1 MGDLG
6 IDGWK
11 LAIQLFAFLVFLG
24 ILWKKAL
31 GPIVAMIDSRTDKIR
46 ESMSAAEK
54 MQADLKATATR
65 NEEAL
70 VEARKEAQQIVTN
83 ARAASENMLNK
94 AREDA
99 GKQAD
104 EYLARAQASLRSET
118 EQARLQLRQ
127 ELAGLA
133 VSAAGKIVRKEW
145 SGAWSPCRRIRRIV
159 CSPRRRASTSEGDH
173 APRSPQAVTAREAPS
188 ARLTTRGHGREPS
201 DRRALRSDAHGG
213 QAERGEEGACASASS
228 RTS

>member
-11 LAIQLFAFLVFLG
+11 LTVQLVAFLAFIFL
-24 ILWKKAL
+24 LWKYAL
-31 GPIVAMIDSRTDKIR
+31 GPIVRMIDSRTEKIE
-46 ESMSAAEK
+46 ESMKSAEK
-54 MQADLKATATR
+54 MQADLKATAAR

-70 VEARKEAQQIVTN
+70 HEARREAQQIVVN
-83 ARAASENMLNK
+83 AREASEAMLNK

-118 EQARLQLRQ
+118 EQARIQLRQ

-133 VSAAGKIVRKEW
+133 VSAAGKIVRKELDP
-145 SGAWSPCRRIRRIV
+145 ATQ
-159 CSPRRRASTSEGDH
+159 ASLIEETLAE
-173 APRSPQAVTAREAPS
+173 ATAS
-188 ARLTTRGHGREPS
+188 NGRG
-201 DRRALRSDAHGG
+201 
-213 QAERGEEGACASASS
+213 
-228 RTS
+228 

>member
-1 MGDLG
+1 MSDLG

-11 LAIQLFAFLVFLG
+11 LAVQLISFLVFLF

-31 GPIVAMIDSRTDKIR
+31 GPIVAMIDSRADKIR
-46 ESMSAAEK
+46 ESMSAAQK

-70 VEARKEAQQIVTN
+70 AEGRKEAQLIIAN
-83 ARAASENMLNK
+83 AREASESMLTK
-94 AREDA
+94 ARDDA

-104 EYLARAQASLRSET
+104 EYLARAQAALRAET

-133 VSAAGKIVRKEW
+133 VSAAGKIVRRELDPGTQ
-145 SGAWSPCRRIRRIV
+145 SSLIDETLAE
-159 CSPRRRASTSEGDH
+159 ATTSIG
-173 APRSPQAVTAREAPS
+173 
-188 ARLTTRGHGREPS
+188 RG
-201 DRRALRSDAHGG
+201 
-213 QAERGEEGACASASS
+213 
-228 RTS
+228 

>member
-11 LAIQLFAFLVFLG
+11 LIVQLIAFLGFIAL
-24 ILWKKAL
+24 LWKYAL
-31 GPIVAMIDSRTDKIR
+31 GPIVNMIDSRTAKIE

-54 MQADLKATATR
+54 MQADLKATAAR

-70 VEARKEAQQIVTN
+70 LEARRDAQQIVNN
-83 ARAASENMLNK
+83 AREASENLLNK

-104 EYLARAQASLRSET
+104 EYLARAQAALRSET

-127 ELAGLA
+127 ELADLA
-133 VSAAGKIVRKEW
+133 VSAAGKIVRKELDP
-145 SGAWSPCRRIRRIV
+145 ATQ
-159 CSPRRRASTSEGDH
+159 ASLIAETLAE
-173 APRSPQAVTAREAPS
+173 ATAS
-188 ARLTTRGHGREPS
+188 NGRG
-201 DRRALRSDAHGG
+201 
-213 QAERGEEGACASASS
+213 
-228 RTS
+228 

>member
-11 LAIQLFAFLVFLG
+11 LIVQLIAFLGFIAL
-24 ILWKKAL
+24 LWKYAL
-31 GPIVAMIDSRTDKIR
+31 GPIVNMIDSRTAKIE

-54 MQADLKATATR
+54 MQADLKATAAR

-70 VEARKEAQQIVTN
+70 HEARREAQQIVVN
-83 ARAASENMLNK
+83 AREASEAMLNK

-118 EQARLQLRQ
+118 EQARVQLRQ
-127 ELAGLA
+127 ELADLA
-133 VSAAGKIVRKEW
+133 VTAAGKIVRKELDP
-145 SGAWSPCRRIRRIV
+145 ATQ
-159 CSPRRRASTSEGDH
+159 ASLIEETLAE
-173 APRSPQAVTAREAPS
+173 ATAS
-188 ARLTTRGHGREPS
+188 NGRG
-201 DRRALRSDAHGG
+201 
-213 QAERGEEGACASASS
+213 
-228 RTS
+228 

>member
-11 LAIQLFAFLVFLG
+11 LIVQLIAFLGFIAL
-24 ILWKKAL
+24 LWKYAL
-31 GPIVAMIDSRTDKIR
+31 GPIVNMIDSRTAKIE

-54 MQADLKATATR
+54 MQADLKATAAR

-70 VEARKEAQQIVTN
+70 LEARHDAQQIVTN
-83 ARAASENMLNK
+83 AREASEALLNR

-99 GKQAD
+99 GKLAD

-127 ELAGLA
+127 ELADLA
-133 VSAAGKIVRKEW
+133 VSAAGKIVRKELDP
-145 SGAWSPCRRIRRIV
+145 ATQ
-159 CSPRRRASTSEGDH
+159 ASLIEETLAE
-173 APRSPQAVTAREAPS
+173 ATAS
-188 ARLTTRGHGREPS
+188 NGRG
-201 DRRALRSDAHGG
+201 
-213 QAERGEEGACASASS
+213 
-228 RTS
+228 

>member
-1 MGDLG
+1 MSDLG

-11 LAIQLFAFLVFLG
+11 LLVQLIAFLGFIAL
-24 ILWKKAL
+24 LWKYAL
-31 GPIVAMIDSRTDKIR
+31 GPIVKMIDSRTDKIQ

-54 MQADLKATATR
+54 MQADLKATAAR

-70 VEARKEAQQIVTN
+70 VEARKESQHIVAN
-83 ARAASENMLNK
+83 AREASEAMLNK
-94 AREDA
+94 AREEA

-133 VSAAGKIVRKEW
+133 VTAAGKIVRKELDP
-145 SGAWSPCRRIRRIV
+145 AAQAQLIEETL
-159 CSPRRRASTSEGDH
+159 AEATSSNG
-173 APRSPQAVTAREAPS
+173 
-188 ARLTTRGHGREPS
+188 RG
-201 DRRALRSDAHGG
+201 
-213 QAERGEEGACASASS
+213 
-228 RTS
+228 

>member
-11 LAIQLFAFLVFLG
+11 LLVQMLAFLGFIAL
-24 ILWKKAL
+24 LWKYAL
-31 GPIVAMIDSRTDKIR
+31 GPIVKMIDSRTDKIQ

-54 MQADLKATATR
+54 MQADLQATAAR
-65 NEEAL
+65 NEETL
-70 VEARKEAQQIVTN
+70 LEARKEAQHIVAN
-83 ARAASENMLNK
+83 AREASEGMLNK

-133 VSAAGKIVRKEW
+133 VSAAGKIVRKELDP
-145 SGAWSPCRRIRRIV
+145 AAQAQLIEETL
-159 CSPRRRASTSEGDH
+159 AEATSSNG
-173 APRSPQAVTAREAPS
+173 
-188 ARLTTRGHGREPS
+188 RG
-201 DRRALRSDAHGG
+201 
-213 QAERGEEGACASASS
+213 
-228 RTS
+228 